1 MPIHKC
7 TENGKPGYKWGTSD
21 NTKCYTYT
29 PKSESSR
36 KAAKKKA
43 LKQGMAIEGDK
54 FSQKANLGLT
64 EDDVHLA
71 QEAVVEYLAE
81 QNISRVDKMARFT
94 ELNVAIERSVKSE
107 E

>member
-1 MPIHKC
+1 MPVHKC
-7 TENGKPGYKWGTSD
+7 QDGGKPGYKWGKEG
-21 NTKCYTYT
+21 KCYTYT

-43 LKQGMAIEGDK
+43 LKQGMAVEGDK

-71 QEAVVEYLAE
+71 QEAVAEWVFE
-81 QNISRVDKMARFT
+81 QNLSRVDKIAKFM
-94 ELNVAIERSVKSE
+94 ELNVAIERSVKKE